1 LDVNDAESLLKEAH
15 TVHKCRRTVKL
26 AQSPLVGAYMPP
38 EAPLS
43 MGMDEFTGV
52 TTLPSQSQ
60 SISGYTVGQVPPQN
74 TMRPG
79 FNLGGESAMDLQ
91 ASGLAEQAAGA
102 GQKQVFD
109 HSSIG
114 GLAKIYDTA
123 AIVDS
128 YVPELMKSLDRLGRV
143 LFLFYW
149 KNEDFAERYG
159 SEDLAEMEDTIRGV
173 FKSYGDLVL
182 QLRQKTI
189 GAEETESNVI

>member
-1 LDVNDAESLLKEAH
+1 
-15 TVHKCRRTVKL
+15 VKL
-26 AQSPLVGAYMPP
+26 AQSPMVGVFMPP
-38 EAPLS
+38 ESPLS
-43 MGMDEFTGV
+43 MGQDEFTGIS
-52 TTLPSQSQ
+52 TLPSQTQ
-60 SISGYTVGQVPPQN
+60 YVRGQMTGVVPPQN

-91 ASGLAEQAAGA
+91 ASGLAEQAANA
-102 GQKQVFD
+102 GQKQIFD

-128 YVPELMKSLDRLGRV
+128 YVPELMKSLDRLGRI

-189 GAEETESNVI
+189 GTEETESNVI